1 MTGAQFTDKM
11 LLALARD
18 SRKKAYAPYSRFTV
32 GAACR
37 GGSGTVYFG
46 CNVENSSYPVGICAE
61 RSAVSNA
68 ISHGEKI
75 ITAIAV
81 AGGRS
86 ESSADPLVRPCG
98 MCLQFLSEFMSPD
111 GIVLIADGDDKFIE
125 YSLAD
130 LIPVAFKLVDN
141 QGDG

>member
-1 MTGAQFTDKM
+1 
-11 LLALARD
+11 
-18 SRKKAYAPYSRFTV
+18 
-32 GAACR
+32 
-37 GGSGTVYFG
+37 
-46 CNVENSSYPVGICAE
+46 
-61 RSAVSNA
+61 
-68 ISHGEKI
+68 
-75 ITAIAV
+75 
-81 AGGRS
+81 
-86 ESSADPLVRPCG
+86 